1 MDDPSAVHDLI
12 ETRVRVA
19 SWNLWWRFGPWEA
32 RLPLIVDELRRVDAD
47 VVALQEVWITDEG
60 SSSRHIASELG
71 YGHVEAALAEMSP
84 GVLFGNAVLSR
95 WPITGNEWRPLTAL
109 EEDDERRLAL
119 RADVDGPRGPLQV
132 FSTHLNWRF
141 DHSHVRQAQVREL
154 ARFVAES
161 RPRSFPPIVCG
172 DFNAEPRSA
181 EVEMLT
187 GQRDLAEPGF
197 VLVDTWHAAHPN
209 DPGFTWDNANPFVAA
224 QLEWNRR
231 IDYVFAG
238 WAKRGGAGNTL
249 ASELIGTH
257 PTGGVWPSDHYG
269 LVSDLRY

>member
-95 WPITGNEWRPLTAL
+95 WPITENEWRQAANHRDRYWLYVVYHCETQTPTLHRVATKASRSTRTARRR
-109 EEDDERRLAL
+109 ERPHVPGAGGN
-119 RADVDGPRGPLQV
+119 AGPFL
-132 FSTHLNWRF
+132 F
-141 DHSHVRQAQVREL
+141 
-154 ARFVAES
+154 
-161 RPRSFPPIVCG
+161 PRSV
-172 DFNAEPRSA
+172 
-181 EVEMLT
+181 T
-187 GQRDLAEPGF
+187 
-197 VLVDTWHAAHPN
+197 
-209 DPGFTWDNANPFVAA
+209 
-224 QLEWNRR
+224 
-231 IDYVFAG
+231 
-238 WAKRGGAGNTL
+238 K
-249 ASELIGTH
+249 
-257 PTGGVWPSDHYG
+257 
-269 LVSDLRY
+269 